1 MLASA
6 EPVAMAA
13 VEPVPVSVLLAATVV
28 TVQHNWQRKMHHVLR
43 QILKNGMANSP
54 G

>member
-6 EPVAMAA
+6 EPVAMAV
-13 VEPVPVSVLLAATVV
+13 VEPVPVSVLLVV
-28 TVQHNWQRKMHHVLR
+28 TVATVLHNWQRKMHHVLR

>member
-13 VEPVPVSVLLAATVV
+13 VEPVPVSVLLAVTVA
-28 TVQHNWQRKMHHVLR
+28 TVQHNWQRHHVLR

>member
-6 EPVAMAA
+6 EPVAMAV
-13 VEPVPVSVLLAATVV
+13 VEPVQVSVLLAATVV
-28 TVQHNWQRKMHHVLR
+28 AVQHNWQMHHVLS
-43 QILKNGMANSP
+43 QILKMKNGMANSP